1 MNLEKLRN
9 NLYIFLHIIRI
20 KVILG
25 VGHQVDNDKS
35 KSYPCIVETT
45 RIFHNEEREERIRR
59 EREAREKKLKKHS
72 NNLR

>member
-35 KSYPCIVETT
+35 KSYPVANIVVNDEN
-45 RIFHNEEREERIRR
+45 F
-59 EREAREKKLKKHS
+59 S
-72 NNLR
+72 

>member
-25 VGHQVDNDKS
+25 VGHQWIMIKAS
-35 KSYPCIVETT
+35 HTSQYRRQTT

-59 EREAREKKLKKHS
+59 EREAREKS
-72 NNLR
+72 

>member
-35 KSYPCIVETT
+35 KSYPVANIVK
-45 RIFHNEEREERIRR
+45 RR
-59 EREAREKKLKKHS
+59 EFFIMKKEK
-72 NNLR
+72 NV

>member
-35 KSYPCIVETT
+35 KSYPYQY
-45 RIFHNEEREERIRR
+45 RRKRR
-59 EREAREKKLKKHS
+59 EFFIMKKEK
-72 NNLR
+72 NV